1 MHSRFCQTIAEAAEA
16 PMTTEMREGAVKLV
30 TEALKKLETAAGEL
44 KLTRSAALMLFATS
58 AVVPASS
65 SAPDSAINRLSDDRI
80 SGIKEKK
87 KYWSDMKLCD
97 KYAKDLTEDSWIV
110 TCIPCSQA
118 KQRNRGIINM
128 RRTFSKYNWNNH
140 CLCNQHLN
148 TVANLIAYEETRG
161 KQNQKRKSQR
171 GLTTFFEKEV
181 TKNEYNQL
189 LQRLLHFL
197 IWVITL
203 I

>member
-1 MHSRFCQTIAEAAEA
+1 
-16 PMTTEMREGAVKLV
+16 
-30 TEALKKLETAAGEL
+30 
-44 KLTRSAALMLFATS
+44 MLFATS

-97 KYAKDLTEDSWIV
+97 KYAKDLTEDGWIV
-110 TCIPCSQA
+110 TFIPYSQA

-128 RRTFSKYNWNNH
+128 RRTFSEYNWNNH

-148 TVANLIAYEETRG
+148 TVANLIAYEETRE
-161 KQNQKRKSQR
+161 KKTKRERVR
-171 GLTTFFEKEV
+171 GG
-181 TKNEYNQL
+181 
-189 LQRLLHFL
+189 
-197 IWVITL
+197 
-203 I
+203 

>member
-1 MHSRFCQTIAEAAEA
+1 
-16 PMTTEMREGAVKLV
+16 MTTETREVAVKMV

-44 KLTRSAALMLFATS
+44 KLTILAALMLFATS
-58 AVVPASS
+58 AVVTASP
-65 SAPDSAINRLSDDRI
+65 SAPYSAINRLSNDRS

-97 KYAKDLTEDSWIV
+97 KYAKDLTEDGWIV
-110 TCIPCSQA
+110 TFIPYSQA

-128 RRTFSKYNWNNH
+128 RRTFSEYNWNNH

-171 GLTTFFEKEV
+171 GLTNFFEKEV

-197 IWVITL
+197 IGVIIL